1 MSFLK
6 TIEDYLRSG
15 ETSSRDLGLEIE
27 HFIIDENGDQIPFDV
42 ISPLI
47 LEIGNR
53 LNAKI
58 HYMDGYPVG
67 YYTGK
72 YSTSLE
78 PSCQFE
84 ISIDPYNDLD
94 TIREIYEDFR
104 NTWAP
109 EFSKRGYRFLTK
121 GNLPKVETGVITPD
135 EIPLSPKKR
144 YRYMDN
150 FFQTS
155 GKYGRY
161 MMRASASAQISV
173 DYRSE
178 EDMARKLRVLSKIS
192 PVLAI
197 AMENKTDEDSTING
211 NEGQKH
217 LLRIQEWDDL
227 DPSRTGF
234 ISGSVE
240 EGFTY
245 KKAAEVIY
253 NTPLILLTD
262 EGETTEVK
270 EKTAKDLVE
279 NGTIK
284 EEILSEDRKI
294 KLAEHFMSMGFFHFR
309 VKKYIEIRVAD
320 SAEIDKALGY
330 VALIKGLMYNDENLN
345 LLDEELKG
353 IKEPKTIQAAFDSIK
368 TDGLKAKIYY
378 GRTAEEWL
386 EYLLEIS
393 EKALSEKDKEYLKN
407 VRTSGDNI
415 EGKALRQ

>member
-6 TIEDYLRSG
+6 TIEKYLRSG
-15 ETSSRDLGLEIE
+15 ETSSKDLGLEIE
-27 HFIIDENGDQIPFDV
+27 HFILDKNGDQIPFDV

-47 LEIGNR
+47 LEIGNK

-84 ISIDPYNDLD
+84 ISIDPFNDLD
-94 TIREIYEDFR
+94 TIKEIYEDFR
-104 NTWAP
+104 NTWDP
-109 EFSKRGYRFLTK
+109 VFEKLGYRFETK
-121 GNLPKVETGVITPD
+121 GNLPKVESGEITPD
-135 EIPLSPKKR
+135 QIPLSPKKR
-144 YRYMDN
+144 YKYMDR

-155 GKYGRY
+155 GRYGRY
-161 MMRASASAQISV
+161 MMRASASAQVSI

-197 AMENKTDEDSTING
+197 AMENKTDEDATFTG
-211 NEGQKH
+211 KKH

-234 ISGSVE
+234 IKGSIE

-245 KKAAEVIY
+245 KKAAEQIY
-253 NTPLILLTD
+253 TTPLILLTD
-262 EGETTEVK
+262 EGETTEVR
-270 EKTAKDLVE
+270 EKTAKDLIE

-284 EEILSEDRKI
+284 EDELTEDRKVR
-294 KLAEHFMSMGFFHFR
+294 LSEHFMSMGFFHLR
-309 VKKYIEIRVAD
+309 VKKYIEVRIAD
-320 SAEIDKALGY
+320 SVNINKALGY
-330 VALIKGLMYNDENLN
+330 VALLKGLIYNDENLN
-345 LLDEELKG
+345 SLDQELKS
-353 IKEPKTIQAAFDSIK
+353 ITNAKTIQAAFDAIK
-368 TDGLKAKIYY
+368 ADGLKANIY
-378 GRTAEEWL
+378 
-386 EYLLEIS
+386 
-393 EKALSEKDKEYLKN
+393 
-407 VRTSGDNI
+407 
-415 EGKALRQ
+415 

>member
-6 TIEDYLRSG
+6 TIEEYLRSG
-15 ETSSRDLGLEIE
+15 ETSSKDLGLEIE
-27 HFIIDENGDQIPFDV
+27 HFILDKNGDQIPFDV

-47 LEIGNR
+47 LEIGNK

-84 ISIDPYNDLD
+84 ISIDPFNDLD
-94 TIREIYEDFR
+94 TIKEIYEDFR
-104 NTWAP
+104 NTWDP
-109 EFSKRGYRFLTK
+109 VFEKLGYRFETK
-121 GNLPKVETGVITPD
+121 GNLPKVESGEITPD
-135 EIPLSPKKR
+135 QIPLSPKKR
-144 YRYMDN
+144 YKYMDR

-155 GKYGRY
+155 GRYGRY
-161 MMRASASAQISV
+161 MMRASASAQVSI
-173 DYRSE
+173 DYRNE

-197 AMENKTDEDSTING
+197 AMENKTDEDATFTG
-211 NEGQKH
+211 KKH

-234 ISGSVE
+234 IKGSIE

-245 KKAAEVIY
+245 KKAAEQIY
-253 NTPLILLTD
+253 TTPLILLTD
-262 EGETTEVK
+262 EGETTEVR
-270 EKTAKDLVE
+270 EKTAKDLIE

-284 EEILSEDRKI
+284 EDELTEDRKVR
-294 KLAEHFMSMGFFHFR
+294 LSEHFMSMGFFHLR
-309 VKKYIEIRVAD
+309 VKKYIEVRIAD
-320 SAEIDKALGY
+320 SVNINKALGY
-330 VALIKGLMYNDENLN
+330 VALLKGLIYNDENLSS
-345 LLDEELKG
+345 LDQEL
-353 IKEPKTIQAAFDSIK
+353 ISITNAKTIQAAFDAIK
-368 TDGLKAKIYY
+368 ADGLKANIYY
-378 GRTAEEWL
+378 GRTAKDWL
-386 EYLLEIS
+386 EYLLEKS
-393 EKALSEKDKEYLKN
+393 EKTLSAKDKEYLKN

-415 EGKALRQ
+415 EGQALRQ